1 MGLAYEIAS
10 TPAAY
15 ARKAFY
21 DANDPGRSTPPVRID
36 FGGDPLQHCVLW
48 EPDQVLHKTLV
59 LWFHGGGYLVG
70 TSESMLDA
78 ANVYNSQGYRFCSV
92 GFRLMPFHRFPA
104 QVADAFLG
112 IQAALTWMG
121 AHGRGVPGI
130 VVGGSSC
137 GGHLACLVGYGQELQ
152 RTWDF
157 PVSLLRGV
165 VSCAAVVD
173 VDDMLLRPFPS
184 APVWRRYVGLPT
196 RGTSVQARHEALL
209 PWSPLALVEDYARPG
224 TPEPVPFFAVHGRAD
239 TMSPYAHEVAFV
251 DRLNQIGG
259 AGTATLHAIE
269 DPRWQH
275 MRLTVTMHKDRV
287 EDSPAL
293 ADLFG
298 WLGRRAG

>member
-1 MGLAYEIAS
+1 MGFAYEIAS

-36 FGGDPLQHCVLW
+36 FGPGPLQHCVLW
-48 EPDQVLHKTLV
+48 EPDQVRHETLV

-70 TSESMLDA
+70 TPESMVDA
-78 ANVYNSQGYRFCSV
+78 ANVYNAQGYRFCSV
-92 GFRLMPFHRFPA
+92 GFRLMPWDRFPA

-112 IQAALTWMG
+112 IRAALGWMRE
-121 AHGRGVPGI
+121 HGREVPGI

-157 PVSLLRGV
+157 PAELLCGV

-173 VDDMLLRPFPS
+173 VDDMLLRPFPV
-184 APVWRRYVGLPT
+184 AAVWRRYVGLAS
-196 RGTSVQARHEALL
+196 RGSGMRARHQALL
-209 PWSPLALVEDYARPG
+209 PWSPIALVEDYAKPG
-224 TPEPVPFFAVHGRAD
+224 SPAPSPFFAVHGAAD
-239 TMSPYAHEVAFV
+239 EMSPFAHEAAFV

-259 AGTATLHAIE
+259 EGTARLHAIE

-293 ADLFG
+293 TDLFA
-298 WLGRRAG
+298 WLAEVAK